1 MHIHTDA
8 NERAPDLVVHSNPG
22 MSGTDHPNLYWTV
35 TSKGLFFCLSQVHYP
50 RINPFFLL
58 SFFRFSHASALSY
71 MHALIN
77 TLRVFVLP
85 DRFRVM
91 KSMWPNPTGR
101 ERESDCQAQRFDRM
115 WIRAEALREVTF
127 YSHPFYFTSLTQT
140 TSPHGHQLS
149 TSHPPVAF
157 KELWKWF
164 VHIFSSLKGKAYLK
178 MKTVILNLY
187 DFHPSADNIGR
198 WLSIYIYIWAIPPN
212 GCHLLPKLFKKKK
225 SFIFFKDWI

>member
-35 TSKGLFFCLSQVHYP
+35 TSRGLFFCLSQVHYP

-101 ERESDCQAQRFDRM
+101 ERERLSSP
-115 WIRAEALREVTF
+115 EVWPYVDQSWGF
-127 YSHPFYFTSLTQT
+127 KR
-140 TSPHGHQLS
+140 GHVLLSSVLLYLFNTDYLS
-149 TSHPPVAF
+149 TRPLIKHVP
-157 KELWKWF
+157 
-164 VHIFSSLKGKAYLK
+164 SSCC
-178 MKTVILNLY
+178 I
-187 DFHPSADNIGR
+187 
-198 WLSIYIYIWAIPPN
+198 
-212 GCHLLPKLFKKKK
+212 
-225 SFIFFKDWI
+225 